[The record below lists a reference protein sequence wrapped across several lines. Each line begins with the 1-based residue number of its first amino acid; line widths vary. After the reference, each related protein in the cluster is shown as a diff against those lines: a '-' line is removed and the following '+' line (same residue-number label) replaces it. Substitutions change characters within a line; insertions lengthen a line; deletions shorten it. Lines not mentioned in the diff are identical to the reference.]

1 MVLDFHYTPG
11 TCSLAAHIALEEA
24 GLGYTPHFVKLYD
37 PVSQDAYRATIPS
50 GKVPALRIDGT
61 ILMENIGIMSFA
73 ALLRPAARLLPVD
86 PIAAAHCLS
95 LLSWFAST
103 MQLNR
108 RQSRAPVRFTAD
120 TSTYAALSTTGRE
133 RFAANLGEVEAMLEG
148 RTWLVGDHFTVADGY
163 ALVFWDWALAD
174 GFEADTMPNFAAH
187 ASRVMERPAV
197 RRALEQERHPL
208 LKRVAA

>member
-1 MVLDFHYTPG
+1 MTLDLYYTPS

-24 GLGYTPHFVKLYD
+24 GIDYTAHFVKLYD
-37 PVSQDAYRATIPS
+37 SDAQNAYRAIIPA

-61 ILMENIGIMSFA
+61 ILMENIGIMGLA
-73 ALLRPAARLLPVD
+73 ALLRPEARLLPAD
-86 PIAAAHCLS
+86 PIEAAHCLS

-120 TSTYAALSTTGRE
+120 ATTYPSLSAAGRD
-133 RFAANLGEVEAMLEG
+133 RFAANLRELDERLEG
-148 RTWLVGDHFTVADGY
+148 RTWLIGDQFTVADGY

-174 GFEADTMPNFAAH
+174 GFDAEAFPNFADH
-187 ASRVMERPAV
+187 ARRVMERPAV
-197 RRALEQERHPL
+197 RRVLEQERHPL
-208 LKRVAA
+208 LRRQA